1 MRDGKPEPLES
12 GPLAIGDEVAGL
24 VIFETPQMVGD
35 LGLGIAAS
43 VRTRYSMP
51 PAVVSAA
58 LRQLAD
64 TIDMQ
69 YGTAGACGGC
79 GGHHG

>member
-1 MRDGKPEPLES
+1 MLGFHWTKQHDDRLG
-12 GPLAIGDEVAGL
+12 EVY
-24 VIFETPQMVGD
+24 VVGVD
-35 LGLGIAAS
+35 
-43 VRTRYSMP
+43 P
-51 PAVVSAA
+51 AA